1 MKKLVHS
8 FAVVFAFSIAIECTG
23 RTGAEIDL
31 NFDPYLTELRA
42 IQKICSSTQHPR
54 HGSCN
59 GRMDWVS
66 YQGLPIGRRNRF
78 FCTTTDTGIT

>member
-31 NFDPYLTELRA
+31 NFDPYLTELEGDPKDLLQAPSTRA
-42 IQKICSSTQHPR
+42 MGAAT
-54 HGSCN
+54 GE
-59 GRMDWVS
+59 W
-66 YQGLPIGRRNRF
+66 IGFLTKVCR
-78 FCTTTDTGIT
+78 